1 MKKLLMAGAVLTILG
16 TACNNSNNDKASNA
30 DSLNNAT
37 TTTTT
42 TTKTV
47 RTVEVTPVIKASFEK
62 SYPAAKEVAWVKYEP
77 MPETESIDWE
87 MTGWP
92 TLDTSDYMANFTIDN
107 SPYWSW
113 YTYEGDWVGTYTPI
127 NTSGLPDPVNAT
139 VQKEFPGYTISSVN
153 KEMDKH
159 RTAYEIKMQN
169 GEDKMKALIGADG
182 KLLKKKGKEAGI
194 KIKEKP
200 VKDS

>member
-1 MKKLLMAGAVLTILG
+1 MKKLLMLSAVLGILG
-16 TACNNSNNDKASNA
+16 TGCNNSNNDKISNT
-30 DSLNNAT
+30 DTLNNAT
-37 TTTTT
+37 TTS

-47 RTVEVTPVIKASFEK
+47 RTVEITPVIKTSFEK

-77 MPETESIDWE
+77 MPETESVDWE

-92 TLDTSDYMANFTIDN
+92 ALDTSAYMASYTMDN
-107 SPYWSW
+107 LPYWSW
-113 YTYEGDWVGTYTPI
+113 YTSEGDWVGTYASV

-139 VQKEFPGYTISSVN
+139 MQKEFPGYTISSVS
-153 KEMDKH
+153 KEFDKK

-169 GEDKMKALIGADG
+169 GADKMKALIGEDG
-182 KLLKKKGKEAGI
+182 RLLKKKGKEAGI